1 MVKTTNTI
9 SKRQFT
15 GTVVSD
21 AMNKTFVAKVDTMKM
36 HTKYN
41 KAYRVSVK
49 YHVHDEEGVAKKG
62 DRVQFAE
69 CRPLSKTKRWRLVSV
84 LKK

>member
-1 MVKTTNTI
+1 MVKTTNSI
-9 SKRQFT
+9 SKRQFV

-49 YHVHDEEGVAKKG
+49 YHVHDEKDVAKKG
-62 DRVQFAE
+62 DKVQFAE